1 MRRPGNG
8 TNGPNG
14 PNMGGG
20 GERGRG
26 LWGVLAQVPGPE
38 GSGGGGGQVPGG
50 SRAGLGELKAV
61 FPELPPG
68 ECCQLVLGW
77 Q

>member
-1 MRRPGNG
+1 MAL
-8 TNGPNG
+8 TVQTALTL
-14 PNMGGG
+14 GGA
-20 GERGRG
+20 GERTRAVGS
-26 LWGVLAQVPGPE
+26 PGTGTGTG

-68 ECCQLVLGW
+68 ECCQLVLG
-77 Q
+77 